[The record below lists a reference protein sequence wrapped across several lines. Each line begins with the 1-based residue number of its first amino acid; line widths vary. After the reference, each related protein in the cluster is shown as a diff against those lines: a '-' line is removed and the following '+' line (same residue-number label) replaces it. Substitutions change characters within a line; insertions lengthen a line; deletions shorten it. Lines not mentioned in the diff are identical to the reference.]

1 MLPLIETKHVGVGAL
16 VYHHES
22 NESSIE
28 EHFMAPMF
36 TRIEGAHNFVYI
48 DYALQ
53 K

>member
-36 TRIEGAHNFVYI
+36 QAHNFVYI